1 MKDLNKKPGKVERPS
16 PFPFFF
22 LTRGVQLCA
31 AAGARQAS
39 FGKDLIVRAP

>member
-22 LTRGVQLCA
+22 LTRGVQLH
-31 AAGARQAS
+31 AGYMAS